1 MRSTKLLHFM
11 LKSGILWYSSSTM
24 VTFIFFLKKANQQSI
39 WNKSGSQKG
48 PDLIGPTIL
57 PLLPVTLEYV
67 APTSLMH

>member
-1 MRSTKLLHFM
+1 
-11 LKSGILWYSSSTM
+11 M